1 MAFAQALQKSASA
14 YGPTSGSIFSQG
26 SSGWQKPKE
35 NPFLKP
41 NPFAT
46 TEKPDRLPSPQ
57 PSKPLIN
64 PFATNGIH
72 SEPAPQPPAGSKL
85 STAGTVGDSRPNPFS
100 TGPSSTSSP
109 AQDWTQPNHGFVQ
122 PAWQASKDASG
133 TKLLTSFKPTPNG
146 TAVNGKALNGNRMN
160 GDGHQENPMFQKNP
174 QGPSSASKSAFST
187 TLEPQGG
194 EKMSHQTPGSQKP
207 RANRRGDV
215 AKTIR
220 DQLAKDGIKPPQWP
234 SNPGSVSQRKAVEKF
249 REAYSAY
256 REKAMKSLIRAGLFD
271 DPDTKRRLEDA
282 INFKGICEDMCPDWD
297 KVTRIVQHDVR
308 KEEKEE
314 INGELVASL
323 PLMVTRYSRSSA
335 GQDLPLPMDVRSPA
349 ALRRTL
355 DYLITELIPSD
366 DLLPVRHHFLWDRTR
381 AIRREFTFQGSAMNR
396 EEKQD
401 YLYCLETITR
411 FHVTAL
417 HLLSQPDFAHESFSE
432 QQEIEQL
439 SKTLIS
445 LMEAYE
451 DCAKEGIVC
460 ENQAEFRGYYIIFNA
475 GDPSLMEKIQ
485 SWGPEFLQLEGIKTA
500 ICLVQS
506 LQNTWTET
514 GPLMPRAETEM
525 ALSMAAMFFSIVASP
540 QISYTMACFAEV
552 HFGSARHAI
561 LQTILNG
568 YQRPKNGTKDITP
581 TFLKERL
588 HFDAEEEAIEFAEL
602 HQFKFRKGGANQ
614 QMMLLPTKSQRKTVP
629 KPRVPHAYSYSI
641 VEHKRGSRSLPDVIH
656 HTVWDEGYT
665 TATGEAQPISPH
677 EDSLFVENTSNG
689 DGVDEVE
696 STVDTAVAPF
706 QRPEEGKPTFLS
718 SVSSPPTI
726 FAPSSK
732 QNGLSTAPPPN
743 TQGVQSRDFAPQVNG
758 SLGTSSPLFKKP
770 MESVFNQGSVKKLED
785 STASSATLG
794 AIETDGKT
802 AAQSSTA
809 SSSAPSVF
817 SFLSDKSNA
826 PTAPST
832 SSQSK
837 LFQFPPISSTS
848 SITPPASV
856 LSNAASAPSTGPLF
870 PPSSGIFGSTAKPT
884 STTKSPIS
892 LGDATLKPKEST
904 PSTGGLSFPT
914 SESIKCNYFG
924 KICICTN
931 PLYRPRFDNVINI
944 YRAHTTYQ

>member
-1 MAFAQALQKSASA
+1 M
-14 YGPTSGSIFSQG
+14 
-26 SSGWQKPKE
+26 
-35 NPFLKP
+35 
-41 NPFAT
+41 
-46 TEKPDRLPSPQ
+46 
-57 PSKPLIN
+57 
-64 PFATNGIH
+64 
-72 SEPAPQPPAGSKL
+72 
-85 STAGTVGDSRPNPFS
+85 
-100 TGPSSTSSP
+100 
-109 AQDWTQPNHGFVQ
+109 
-122 PAWQASKDASG
+122 
-133 TKLLTSFKPTPNG
+133 
-146 TAVNGKALNGNRMN
+146 NGNTAN
-160 GDGHQENPMFQKNP
+160 GDGYQEKPMFSKNSP
-174 QGPSSASKSAFST
+174 GPRSASNSAFST
-187 TLEPQGG
+187 TLEPKRG
-194 EKMSHQTPGSQKP
+194 ENTSQQTPGSQKP

-234 SNPGSVSQRKAVEKF
+234 SNPGSISQRKAVEKF

-366 DLLPVRHHFLWDRTR
+366 NLLPVRHHFLWDRTR

-401 YLYCLETITR
+401 FLYCLETITR

-614 QMMLLPTKSQRKTVP
+614 QMMLLPTKSQRKRVP
-629 KPRVPHAYSYSI
+629 KTRVPHAYSYNI

-656 HTVWDEGYT
+656 HTVWDEGY
-665 TATGEAQPISPH
+665 AAVTGESQPISPH
-677 EDSLFVENTSNG
+677 EASLFVENTPNTHLHE
-689 DGVDEVE
+689 DGIGEVE
-696 STVDTAVAPF
+696 STVDTAVARLP
-706 QRPEEGKPTFLS
+706 RPEEEKSTFLS
-718 SVSSPPTI
+718 SVSPPSST

-732 QNGLSTAPPPN
+732 QNGLSTAPTPN
-743 TQGVQSRDFAPQVNG
+743 TQGVQSQNFAPQVNG
-758 SLGTSSPLFKKP
+758 SMGTAAPLFKKP
-770 MESVFNQGSVKKLED
+770 VESVFNQGGGVKKSQD

-794 AIETDGKT
+794 AKKTDEKT
-802 AAQSSTA
+802 DAQSSTA
-809 SSSAPSVF
+809 SSAAPSVF
-817 SFLSDKSNA
+817 SFLSNKNNA
-826 PTAPST
+826 PPAPST
-832 SSQSK
+832 LSQSN
-837 LFQFPPISSTS
+837 LFQFPQIPSTGNA
-848 SITPPASV
+848 TPPASV
-856 LSNAASAPSTGPLF
+856 LSTAASAPSTGPLF
-870 PPSSGIFGSTAKPT
+870 PPSSGVFGSIAKPT

-892 LGDATLKPKEST
+892 LGDATLKPKGST
-904 PSTGGLSFPT
+904 PSTGGLSVPT
-914 SESIKCNYFG
+914 GESTNCNYFEVYM
-924 KICICTN
+924 CTN
-931 PLYRPRFDNVINI
+931 LLHRSRFNNVINI
-944 YRAHTTYQ
+944 YVTHTTYH